1 MNLLRFQRPSWPWGG
16 FEDLG
21 DLQKEINRL
30 FEGGLSRTGLDV
42 FNHWAPPVDLF
53 EEKDSF
59 VVKAEL
65 PGLRKEDI
73 DISYQDGALTVSGER
88 KEEKREGSNPAR
100 TERFFGRFQ
109 RTVSLPK
116 QVDAG
121 KIKASYKDGVLSIS
135 LPKAEEAKP
144 KQIEVHVG

>member
-1 MNLLRFQRPSWPWGG
+1 
-16 FEDLG
+16 
-21 DLQKEINRL
+21 
-30 FEGGLSRTGLDV
+30 
-42 FNHWAPPVDLF
+42 VDLYD
-53 EEKDSF
+53 EKDNF

-73 DISYQDGALTVSGER
+73 DISYQDGAITISGER

-100 TERFFGRFQ
+100 TERFYGRFQ

-121 KIKASYKDGVLSIS
+121 KIKAAYKDGVLTVN
-135 LPKAEEAKP
+135 LPKSEEAKP